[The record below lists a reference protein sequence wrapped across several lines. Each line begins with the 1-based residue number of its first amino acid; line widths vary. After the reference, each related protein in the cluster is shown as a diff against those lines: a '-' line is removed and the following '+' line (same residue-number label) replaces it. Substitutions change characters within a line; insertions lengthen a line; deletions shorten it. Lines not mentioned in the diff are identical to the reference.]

1 VSLALVLFTSLA
13 LAQPSD
19 PETEARD
26 LFGRALEALRT
37 GEHARGRELLER
49 SLALYD
55 AAPTRFNLAITYR
68 ATGDPLRSVTMLEEM
83 LEGRHGEL
91 TAEQRAGVSEQLAL
105 SLAEIAFLAVRVRGA
120 DRATVIVD
128 GEARGTTEGGALAV
142 RVNPGTHRVE
152 IETELRSDPIETRV
166 GRGERASVDIDAPR
180 AAAAPPMPPEEPVG
194 EEGGSLAWLWITLG
208 AVVAVGAGVT
218 LTLLLLEPP
227 VDDPIRDPITG
238 LVVTLR

>member
-1 VSLALVLFTSLA
+1 VSLAIALFTSLA

-19 PETEARD
+19 PEIEARD

-37 GEHARGRELLER
+37 GDHAGGRELLER

-91 TAEQRAGVSEQLAL
+91 SADQRAGVSEQLAL

-120 DRATVIVD
+120 KRATVIVD
-128 GEARGTTEGGALAV
+128 GEERGVTDRGALAV
-142 RVNPGTHRVE
+142 RVNPGTHTVA
-152 IETELRSDPIETRV
+152 IETDLRSDAIETRV
-166 GRGERASVDIDAPR
+166 GRGERAIVDIDAPTR
-180 AAAAPPMPPEEPVG
+180 PTAPILPDDPIE
-194 EEGGSLAWLWITLG
+194 EEGGPHGRGRACAARARSCRRHRPRGGSPSRARWRRARRRGPG
-208 AVVAVGAGVT
+208 A
-218 LTLLLLEPP
+218 
-227 VDDPIRDPITG
+227 
-238 LVVTLR
+238 